1 MIWDAGQSM
10 ELSRIVPLAL
20 TLVELSTPLSPATP
34 TPGKPLCLEAQEK
47 PKHTDG
53 PSAYDM
59 IN

>member
-1 MIWDAGQSM
+1 M

-20 TLVELSTPLSPATP
+20 TLVELSTSLSPATP